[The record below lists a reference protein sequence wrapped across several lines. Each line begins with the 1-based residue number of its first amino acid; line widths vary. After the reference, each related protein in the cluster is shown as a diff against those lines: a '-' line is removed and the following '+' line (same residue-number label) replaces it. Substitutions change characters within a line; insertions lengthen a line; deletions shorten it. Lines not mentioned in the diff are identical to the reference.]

1 MRFRRLEVRA
11 YRAIDHAELEFG
23 PGLNVFY
30 GPNDLG
36 KSTLAAAMRA
46 VLLLPSESTA
56 HQAFVPW
63 HDAGPPRVRLT
74 FERDGT
80 LFRVTKVF
88 GSGSLAQAQLES
100 SPDGSSYHEEEK
112 GRAVDRRLR
121 ELLRWGIEPPGG
133 KGGARGLPESFLS
146 HVLLGAQGDVPDI
159 LERSLESD
167 RDGSGKERLYEALS
181 ALSQDP
187 IFKRVLEAA
196 QAKVDAAFTPTGRRK
211 TGQSSPLSP
220 IKEQITLLGQEFER
234 LEQQRRESEEVQQRI
249 SSFDEQRLALEAQIE
264 SLEARVTRESE
275 QLERLAASRRAAE
288 RVALAEQALKGRE
301 SLRDELAARE
311 AELEQVRAAGLAQV
325 DAIRTAA
332 ARRSDAEALA
342 LAAERRLVEQTGE
355 AALAG
360 QAAARAAIEARSQQ
374 RHAAHAALARSA
386 ELERARAAAD
396 AALMAER
403 AVLADA
409 ERAQAHAE
417 QALAATAS
425 ELAELQRL
433 EGLLEW
439 RAAELAAQ
447 RARAALAEA
456 RALSEQAEA
465 WRARAAQARATRA
478 PGEVSNAT
486 LADLR
491 QLWRQLEVAAARL
504 EVGLDV
510 VLSVPEGRDVT
521 LRVDADAER
530 PVVAGAQ
537 PIRQRAKG
545 RFVARI
551 EGGIELSATAGDP
564 TLRGE
569 LEALERRWAVVAV
582 PLLEAWGVP
591 GVAELAERIEAER
604 AREREAAECLRE
616 AASAE
621 ARANE
626 KRELAADLE
635 QHERRA
641 EQRLRGLEGAD
652 LPALERHL
660 AALAAAPIGKS
671 STEAPSAKAPAAKAR
686 AAAPSAARRA
696 AEKPAADAP
705 SSERRPPAS
714 ATPNGLE
721 AILAQRRRELDAQRA
736 RQQAELGERSDARV
750 RSLTRA
756 SSLEEA
762 FTAASARLVEAWAAH
777 AGPAAPLPSAADL
790 DRQLAAAASAK
801 ADAVAELEHWDRQLA
816 AQNAA
821 AQRERERAA
830 RALHE
835 ARESYDA
842 AHGASL
848 EARERLLTLEAQ
860 IGERRQRLDP
870 AAESAARD
878 ELEQA
883 RAALARLGP
892 TEPLAPERLAESQRE
907 LAVARAE
914 RERVLAEL
922 RRAEGAL
929 GHIGGDVVAMR
940 ERETREA
947 LERAR
952 ALELDQE
959 RDYDAYRLLVE
970 QLREAENEQGAHL
983 GRALEAPVSERFA
996 RLTAGRYR
1004 QVGLD
1009 GALGLQGVAVAGRQR
1024 SHAELSE
1031 GTQEQLATILRL
1043 CVAEHLETALV
1054 LDDHLAQT
1062 HRERAEWFRK
1072 TLREAAAR
1080 IQIVVLTARPE
1091 DYLAADELCNGTPCK
1106 DVAADRV
1113 RVIDLERVIRR
1124 AQYSR

>member
-11 YRAIDHAELEFG
+11 YRAIDQAELEFG

-88 GSGSLAQAQLES
+88 GNGSLAQSQLES
-100 SPDGSSYHEEEK
+100 SPDGSSYHDEEK

-146 HVLLGAQGDVPDI
+146 HVLLGAQGDVPEI
-159 LERSLESD
+159 LERSLQSD

-187 IFKRVLEAA
+187 TFKRVLEAA

-220 IKEQITLLGQEFER
+220 IKEQITLLAQEFER

-249 SSFDEQRLALEAQIE
+249 SSLDEQRLVLDAQIDG
-264 SLEARVTRESE
+264 LETRVASESE

-288 RVALAEQALKGRE
+288 RVALAEQALKSCEVSR
-301 SLRDELAARE
+301 SELAARE
-311 AELEQVRAAGLAQV
+311 AELEALRAAGAAQ
-325 DAIRTAA
+325 AESIRSAA
-332 ARRSDAEALA
+332 SKRAEAEALA
-342 LAAERRLVEQTGE
+342 LAAERRVAEQTGE
-355 AALAG
+355 AALVQ
-360 QAAARAAIEARSQQ
+360 QAAARARIEARCQQQ
-374 RHAAHAALARSA
+374 RSVHAALARSV
-386 ELERARAAAD
+386 ELERAAAAAEVALGAEH
-396 AALMAER
+396 AA
-403 AVLADA
+403 LADA
-409 ERAQAHAE
+409 ERTQAHAE
-417 QALAATAS
+417 QALAAAS
-425 ELAELQRL
+425 AELGELQRL

-447 RARAALAEA
+447 RARAALADA
-456 RALSEQAEA
+456 RGLADQAEA
-465 WRARAAQARATRA
+465 WRARAAQASATRA

-486 LADLR
+486 LAELR

-510 VLSVPEGRDVT
+510 VLSVPEGRDVR

-530 PVVAGAQ
+530 PVVAGPQ

-545 RFVARI
+545 RVVARI

-564 TLRGE
+564 ALRGE

-582 PLLEAWGVP
+582 PLLQAWGVP
-591 GVAELAERIEAER
+591 GVAELAERLEAER

-621 ARANE
+621 ARAHE

-641 EQRLRGLEGAD
+641 EQRLRALDGAD
-652 LPALERHL
+652 LSALEERL
-660 AALAAAPIGKS
+660 AALAAAP
-671 STEAPSAKAPAAKAR
+671 APGEKPLAAKAR
-686 AAAPSAARRA
+686 AATQPVPKRPAQRPASDGSSSERPPSAAA
-696 AEKPAADAP
+696 A
-705 SSERRPPAS
+705 SS
-714 ATPNGLE
+714 GLE
-721 AILAQRRRELDAQRA
+721 ALLARRRGELEALRV
-736 RQQAELGERSDARV
+736 RQQAELAERSAARV
-750 RSLTRA
+750 RALTRA
-756 SSLEEA
+756 SGLEEA
-762 FTAASARLVEAWAAH
+762 RTSARARLAEAWAAH
-777 AGPAAPLPSAADL
+777 AGPATAVPSAADL
-790 DRQLAAAASAK
+790 ERQLAAAARAT
-801 ADAVAELEHWDRQLA
+801 ADAEAELEHWDRQLA

-821 AQRERERAA
+821 VQRERERAA
-830 RALHE
+830 RALSE
-835 ARESYDA
+835 ARERYDV
-842 AHGASL
+842 AHTASL
-848 EARERLLTLEAQ
+848 TSRERLLTLEAQ
-860 IGERRQRLDP
+860 LSERRQRIDP

-883 RAALARLGP
+883 RAARASLGP
-892 TEPLAPERLAESQRE
+892 AVDLAPERLAESQRE
-907 LAVARAE
+907 LAAARAE

-947 LERAR
+947 LDRAR

-959 RDYDAYRLLVE
+959 REYDAYRLLVE

-996 RLTAGRYR
+996 RLTEGRYR
-1004 QVGLD
+1004 QVGID
-1009 GALGLQGVAVAGRQR
+1009 GGLGLQGVAVAGRQR
-1024 SHAELSE
+1024 SYSELSE

-1091 DYLAADELCNGTPCK
+1091 DYLAASELCNGAPCK
-1106 DVAADRV
+1106 DIAADRV

>member
-1 MRFRRLEVRA
+1 VRFRRLEVRA
-11 YRAIDHAELEFG
+11 YRAIDQAELEFG

-74 FERDGT
+74 FERDGA

-88 GSGSLAQAQLES
+88 GSGSLASAQLES

-121 ELLRWGIEPPGG
+121 ELLRWGIEAPGG
-133 KGGARGLPESFLS
+133 KGAARGLPESFLS
-146 HVLLGAQGDVPDI
+146 HVLLGEQGDVPQI
-159 LERSLESD
+159 LERSLDAD

-220 IKEQITLLGQEFER
+220 IKEQITLLAQEFER

-249 SSFDEQRLALEAQIE
+249 ASADEQRLALEAHIAG
-264 SLEARVTRESE
+264 LEARVARESE
-275 QLERLAASRRAAE
+275 QLERLAARRRALE

-301 SLRDELAARE
+301 ALRAELAARE
-311 AELEQVRAAGLAQV
+311 AELAELRASGAAQA
-325 DAIRTAA
+325 DAIAA
-332 ARRSDAEALA
+332 AASRRSEAEALA
-342 LAAERRLVEQTGE
+342 LSTERMLAEQMGA
-355 AALAG
+355 AALAR
-360 QAAARAAIEARSQQ
+360 QATARAGFDARCQQ
-374 RHAAHAALARSA
+374 KRLEHAALARSA
-386 ELERARAAAD
+386 ELERAAAAAA
-396 AALMAER
+396 AALEAER
-403 AVLADA
+403 TVLAAA
-409 ERAQAHAE
+409 EPAQAE
-417 QALAATAS
+417 SERALAAIS
-425 ELAELQRL
+425 VELTDLGQL
-433 EGLLEW
+433 EGLIEW
-439 RAAELAAQ
+439 RAAELAAE
-447 RARAALAEA
+447 RARAALADA
-456 RALSEQAEA
+456 RGLAEQAEA
-465 WRARAAQARATRA
+465 WRVRAAQARAARA

-486 LADLR
+486 LAELR
-491 QLWRQLEVAAARL
+491 QLSHQLEVAAARL

-510 VLSVPEGRDVT
+510 VLSVPEGRAVR
-521 LRVDADAER
+521 LRVDAAAEQ
-530 PVVAGAQ
+530 PLVAARD
-537 PIRQRAKG
+537 PIRQRAKN
-545 RFVARI
+545 RVVAHI
-551 EGGIELSATAGDP
+551 DGGIELSATAGDP
-564 TLRGE
+564 ALRGE
-569 LEALERRWAVVAV
+569 LEALERRWAVAAV
-582 PLLEAWGVP
+582 PLLEAWGVTD
-591 GVAELAERIEAER
+591 VAELAERLETER

-626 KRELAADLE
+626 KRDLAADLE

-641 EQRLRGLEGAD
+641 EQRLRALGGAD
-652 LPALERHL
+652 LAALEARL
-660 AALAAAPIGKS
+660 GALVAPPATSGATSAPGKN
-671 STEAPSAKAPAAKAR
+671 PSAKGSRASAPAAASPAR
-686 AAAPSAARRA
+686 ARGKPSD
-696 AEKPAADAP
+696 K
-705 SSERRPPAS
+705 PPA
-714 ATPNGLE
+714 PNGLE
-721 AILAQRRRELDAQRA
+721 AMLAERRSELQGRLARA
-736 RQQAELGERSDARV
+736 QAELAERTAARV
-750 RSLTRA
+750 RSLTRT
-756 SSLEEA
+756 SSLEE
-762 FTAASARLVEAWAAH
+762 TAAAARARLLAAWAAH
-777 AGPAAPLPSAADL
+777 AGPELPVPPAAEL
-790 DRQLAAAASAK
+790 DRQLGAAARASA
-801 ADAVAELEHWDRQLA
+801 DAASELERWDRQLA

-830 RALHE
+830 RALDE
-835 ARESYDA
+835 CRERYDA
-842 AHGASL
+842 AQTASL
-848 EARERLLTLEAQ
+848 TARERLLTLEAQ
-860 IGERRQRLDP
+860 LAERRQRIDP
-870 AAESAARD
+870 AAESAARE
-878 ELEQA
+878 ELERA
-883 RAALARLGP
+883 RGALASLGEL
-892 TEPLAPERLAESQRE
+892 TELAPERLAESQRE
-907 LAVARAE
+907 LALARAE

-940 ERETREA
+940 ERETQEA

-959 RDYDAYRLLVE
+959 REYDAYRLLVE

-996 RLTAGRYR
+996 RLTQGRYR

-1009 GALGLQGVAVAGRQR
+1009 GGLGLQGVAVAGRQR
-1024 SHAELSE
+1024 SYGELSE

-1043 CVAEHLETALV
+1043 CVAEQLETALV

-1072 TLREAAAR
+1072 TLREAASR

-1091 DYLAADELCNGTPCK
+1091 DYLAAEELCNGTPCK
-1106 DVAADRV
+1106 DIAADRV
-1113 RVIDLERVIRR
+1113 RVIDLERVIKR
-1124 AQYSR
+1124 AHYGVAH

>member
-1 MRFRRLEVRA
+1 VRFRRLEVRA
-11 YRAIDHAELEFG
+11 YRAIDQAELEFG

-88 GSGSLAQAQLES
+88 GNGSLAQAQLES
-100 SPDGSSYHEEEK
+100 STDGSSYHDEEK

-146 HVLLGAQGDVPDI
+146 HVLLGAQGDVPEI
-159 LERSLESD
+159 LERSLQSD

-187 IFKRVLEAA
+187 TFKRVLEAA

-220 IKEQITLLGQEFER
+220 IKEQITLLAQEFER

-249 SSFDEQRLALEAQIE
+249 SSFDEQRLALDALIDG
-264 SLEARVTRESE
+264 LEARVAGESE
-275 QLERLAASRRAAE
+275 QLERLAAIRRAAE
-288 RVALAEQALKGRE
+288 RVALAEHALKSWEGSR
-301 SLRDELAARE
+301 SELAARE
-311 AELEQVRAAGLAQV
+311 AELEALRAAGAAQAE
-325 DAIRTAA
+325 AIRSAA
-332 ARRSDAEALA
+332 SKRAEAEALA
-342 LAAERRLVEQTGE
+342 LAAERRVVEQTGE
-355 AALAG
+355 AALVEL
-360 QAAARAAIEARSQQ
+360 AAARARIEARCQQQ
-374 RHAAHAALARSA
+374 RSAHAALARSV
-386 ELERARAAAD
+386 ELERAAAA
-396 AALMAER
+396 AEVALGAER
-403 AVLADA
+403 AALADT
-409 ERAQAHAE
+409 ERTQAQAE
-417 QALAATAS
+417 QALAAAS
-425 ELAELQRL
+425 AELGELQRL

-447 RARAALAEA
+447 RARAALADA
-456 RALSEQAEA
+456 RGLAEQAEA
-465 WRARAAQARATRA
+465 WRARAAQAGATRA

-486 LADLR
+486 LAELR

-510 VLSVPEGRDVT
+510 VLSVPEGRDVR

-530 PVVAGAQ
+530 PVVAGPQ

-545 RFVARI
+545 RVVARI

-564 TLRGE
+564 ALRGE

-582 PLLEAWGVP
+582 PLLQAWGVP
-591 GVAELAERIEAER
+591 GVAELAERLEAER

-621 ARANE
+621 ARAHE

-641 EQRLRGLEGAD
+641 EQRLLALDGAD
-652 LPALERHL
+652 LSALEARL
-660 AALAAAPIGKS
+660 AALAASPAPGEKS
-671 STEAPSAKAPAAKAR
+671 PAAKAR
-686 AAAPSAARRA
+686 AATQPAPKRPAEKPTSDGFSERAPSASA
-696 AEKPAADAP
+696 A
-705 SSERRPPAS
+705 SR
-714 ATPNGLE
+714 GLE
-721 AILAQRRRELDAQRA
+721 ALLARRRGELEALRVQ
-736 RQQAELGERSDARV
+736 QQAELAERSAARV
-750 RSLTRA
+750 RVLTRA
-756 SSLEEA
+756 SGLEEA
-762 FTAASARLVEAWAAH
+762 FAAARSRLAEAWAAH
-777 AGPAAPLPSAADL
+777 AGPAGTVPSAADL
-790 DRQLAAAASAK
+790 ERQLAATARTSAEAA
-801 ADAVAELEHWDRQLA
+801 AELEHWDRQLA

-821 AQRERERAA
+821 VQRERERAA
-830 RALHE
+830 RALSE
-835 ARESYDA
+835 ARERYDVA
-842 AHGASL
+842 QTASL
-848 EARERLLTLEAQ
+848 TSRERLLTLEAQ
-860 IGERRQRLDP
+860 LSERRQRLDP

-883 RAALARLGP
+883 RAARASLGP
-892 TEPLAPERLAESQRE
+892 APELAPERLAESQRE
-907 LAVARAE
+907 LAAARAE

-959 RDYDAYRLLVE
+959 REYDAYRLLVD

-996 RLTAGRYR
+996 RLTEGRYR
-1004 QVGLD
+1004 QVGID
-1009 GALGLQGVAVAGRQR
+1009 GALGLQGIAVAGRQR
-1024 SHAELSE
+1024 SYSELSE

-1091 DYLAADELCNGTPCK
+1091 DYLAASELCNGAPCK
-1106 DVAADRV
+1106 DIAADRV